1 MAFVALAGGGDPV
14 TGLLACCTWLTV
26 CRLFVRSTRGRTELS
41 VGLRRT
47 MAKQPTTIKIS
58 GSVRPAHS
66 HIVMRYREHR
76 GQTQFGG
83 RALPADNTAGFRGG
97 TSRKE
102 LRV

>member
-47 MAKQPTTIKIS
+47 MAKQPTTINIS
-58 GSVRPAHS
+58 GSVLPMHS
-66 HIVMRYREHR
+66 HIVAEAASDAVVPTLRRDVCVARRRH
-76 GQTQFGG
+76 
-83 RALPADNTAGFRGG
+83 PAAD
-97 TSRKE
+97 K
-102 LRV
+102 

>member
-1 MAFVALAGGGDPV
+1 MALAGGGDPETAV
-14 TGLLACCTWLTV
+14 LCCTWLTV
-26 CRLFVRSTRGRTELS
+26 CGLFVRSTRGRTELS

-47 MAKQPTTIKIS
+47 MVKQPTTIKIS

-83 RALPADNTAGFRGG
+83 RALPADNTVRLQGG
-97 TSRKE
+97 YFPERASCMMR
-102 LRV
+102 